1 MLPLGNL
8 FGNRNLFESGA
19 GMLNRAQRAM
29 HWHLWG
35 KVKATLM
42 HGRETWTKDE
52 ENKRRHEFYVR
63 ALGRE
68 KSFTEFTNFDL
79 DLVKAEFLAV
89 IDPSDL
95 RGQLRQANMQATRL
109 NWGLRKVMRELDV
122 NYSYVQGIVKRMNE
136 HGQLGSSRLDALDTD
151 DLRKVMIALREHK
164 RRGGGTVKQPR
175 VYVLE
180 TA

>member
-1 MLPLGNL
+1 MISDKQ
-8 FGNRNLFESGA
+8 NRYYWG
-19 GMLNRAQRAM
+19 
-29 HWHLWG
+29 LWA
-35 KVKATLM
+35 KAKSSLM
-42 HGRETWTKDE
+42 NGRETWTQLE
-52 ENKRRHEFYVR
+52 ENKRRHELHVR
-63 ALGRE
+63 ANRRDC
-68 KSFTEFTNFDL
+68 SHYDFTRVEFDNI
-79 DLVKAEFLAV
+79 VAEFKAI

-109 NWGLRKVMRELDV
+109 NWGVRKLMRELDV

-136 HGQLGSSRLDALDTD
+136 HGQLGSSRLDALNTD

-180 TA
+180 PA